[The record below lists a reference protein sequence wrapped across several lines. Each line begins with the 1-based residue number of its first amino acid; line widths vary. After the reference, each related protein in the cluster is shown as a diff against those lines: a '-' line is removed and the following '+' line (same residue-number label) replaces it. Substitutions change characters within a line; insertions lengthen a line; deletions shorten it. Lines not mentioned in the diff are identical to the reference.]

1 MVLNESITEQLN
13 SGKFSPDILA
23 EIVYDFAEIAKE
35 QIIQRFFREKTTK
48 DEKMFAEFMIIES
61 CRALLKMSPVSFY
74 LYLRNDSDLMS
85 ILRLK
90 LLREY
95 RNYLDFD
102 KRRKNLKTHLNN
114 IIRRNLGTK
123 DSEIYIFDTVVV
135 ETDLNRYRRG
145 RRIKEGEYDI
155 EMIHSTSKGTTA
167 GFLAAVLINFSN
179 LSIEHVELVSKT
191 DKKVELWKKC
201 VLNTLGTESGKIKVV
216 IADAGFFA
224 YYNYLLSPHLRIIP
238 IIRPRKGFEEKVV
251 KKVENLSLSLFC
263 YDSRHIHMVEDLI
276 NDFTYI
282 IHQTVKLIGNYG
294 DMAKLRSKIETLFK
308 ISKAIFGMD
317 EIHVYYR
324 KFGIWKITVMLY
336 VSSVFYQ
343 YLEANGVN
351 VNRAVELLRMK
362 NGLW

>member
-1 MVLNESITEQLN
+1 MALNRSITEQLN

-74 LYLRNDSDLMS
+74 LYLRNDSNLMS

-145 RRIKEGEYDI
+145 RKIKEGEYDI
-155 EMIHSTSKGTTA
+155 EMIHST
-167 GFLAAVLINFSN
+167 
-179 LSIEHVELVSKT
+179 
-191 DKKVELWKKC
+191 
-201 VLNTLGTESGKIKVV
+201 
-216 IADAGFFA
+216 
-224 YYNYLLSPHLRIIP
+224 
-238 IIRPRKGFEEKVV
+238 
-251 KKVENLSLSLFC
+251 
-263 YDSRHIHMVEDLI
+263 
-276 NDFTYI
+276 
-282 IHQTVKLIGNYG
+282 
-294 DMAKLRSKIETLFK
+294 
-308 ISKAIFGMD
+308 
-317 EIHVYYR
+317 
-324 KFGIWKITVMLY
+324 
-336 VSSVFYQ
+336 
-343 YLEANGVN
+343 
-351 VNRAVELLRMK
+351 
-362 NGLW
+362 